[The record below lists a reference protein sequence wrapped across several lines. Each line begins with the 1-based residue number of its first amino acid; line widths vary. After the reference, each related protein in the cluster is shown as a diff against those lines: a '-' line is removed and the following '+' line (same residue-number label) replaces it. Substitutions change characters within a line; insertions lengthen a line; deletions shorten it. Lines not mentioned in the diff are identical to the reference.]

1 MEIFSIYFTFYCERP
16 FFKPDRGNVLFS
28 KHTKKFSG
36 WDAQKWYLYCT
47 LIRIKCKILAHVC
60 NFITIRLKTILKHD
74 ISEFMGRNLISKAT
88 VRYLLSNLCGA
99 ISENLHFLNVAKSW
113 KVFSIL
119 FHLRTR
125 KLTDTNFDP
134 YFLKWH
140 KI

>member
-1 MEIFSIYFTFYCERP
+1 MEIFSNYFTFYCERP
-16 FFKPDRGNVLFS
+16 FFKQDRGNVLFS

-60 NFITIRLKTILKHD
+60 NFITIRLKTIFKHD

-88 VRYLLSNLCGA
+88 VRYCQICVA
-99 ISENLHFLNVAKSW
+99 ILENLHFLNVAKSW

-125 KLTDTNFDP
+125 KLTDTNFIP
-134 YFLKWH
+134 FFF
-140 KI
+140 